1 MYSQLDSNVH
11 EHLLSAITVLI
22 DDNPAAIQ
30 QAKGMKNF
38 NFKQILTQ
46 RINMIRDDPRFD
58 VNFTLIFSSTTEEA
72 LGFYQLNLNHFINLF
87 QRYVFL

>member
-38 NFKQILTQ
+38 NFKQIS
-46 RINMIRDDPRFD
+46 RF
-58 VNFTLIFSSTTEEA
+58 FRSL
-72 LGFYQLNLNHFINLF
+72 YLF
-87 QRYVFL
+87 LS